1 MNPKRIL
8 ILVCLAML
16 AMSVGLFAAEPQAEA
31 QPEAQPEAKKANI
44 TMDEARVIALAKV
57 PDGEV
62 TSEELGRL
70 AGKLTFFFDVRTE
83 GQKGVDVVS
92 VNAADGEV
100 VEVKHKT
107 EWAVRRDAQ
116 AKRRSSA
123 KNGS

>member
-1 MNPKRIL
+1 MILKRTL
-8 ILVCLAML
+8 IFVCLAML
-16 AMSVGLFAAEPQAEA
+16 AMPAISFSLFAAEPQAEA
-31 QPEAQPEAKKANI
+31 PAEAKKANI

-57 PDGEV
+57 PGGEV
-62 TSEELGRL
+62 TKEELGRL

-92 VNAADGEV
+92 INAADGEV
-100 VEVKHKT
+100 IEVKHKT

-116 AKRRSSA
+116 AKRKSPG

>member
-1 MNPKRIL
+1 MNLKRTL

-16 AMSVGLFAAEPQAEA
+16 VMSASLFAAEA
-31 QPEAQPEAKKANI
+31 QVETKKANI

-57 PDGEV
+57 PGGEV

-70 AGKLTFFFDVRTE
+70 KGKLTFFFDVRSE
-83 GQKGVDVVS
+83 GKKGVDVVS

-100 VEVKHKT
+100 IEVKHKS

-123 KNGS
+123 KGGS